1 MSLSISAEA
10 LICWRLS
17 SHGWAG
23 QDLRTATTHR
33 PRAGSGMQG
42 RNAACKML
50 FMPSALHFLISRPTE
65 YFKMCPGLFSTTLL
79 SCGFVWSLGKGRQ
92 GFSDFSFQE
101 KNCFTL
107 TLAFIYQRQS
117 LRPLQKRHLN
127 FYLQAHLPAI
137 NQKHSHSAGCQTHLD
152 GYMEGLCEGFCFSFL
167 PASLGRHI
175 KTENSVT
182 LEAFNQL
189 KILPEVNGHNSDKQS
204 PSCWILFI

>member
-23 QDLRTATTHR
+23 QDSRTATTHR

-107 TLAFIYQRQS
+107 ILAFIYQTEFKASTEETFELLSPGTFASHKPEAQ
-117 LRPLQKRHLN
+117 PL
-127 FYLQAHLPAI
+127 
-137 NQKHSHSAGCQTHLD
+137 CW
-152 GYMEGLCEGFCFSFL
+152 M
-167 PASLGRHI
+167 
-175 KTENSVT
+175 
-182 LEAFNQL
+182 
-189 KILPEVNGHNSDKQS
+189 SDTS
-204 PSCWILFI
+204 